1 MARHRRK
8 KMTKAAVV
16 GTAIAATLGV
26 GITPTMANAVSS
38 DTYFIGFPDWLPIGA
53 SNSVDADADAIY
65 QAIVGSKD
73 TSPIVGWGTGGVKL
87 DPKWV
92 QWYNPNLGGLS
103 LGDINLGDLSSGD
116 LTALLGQMDLGQ
128 LTNSDKDQYYTL
140 PTWGQTGTKEVMV
153 DNPVYQKAF
162 EEALAEVMEQDRDAI
177 LAAEKIELTI
187 SYSVPEPDWWG
198 KQTTVSI
205 PFLGSLTVGLAQ
217 QFGPWSQQE
226 INGQSVTSI
235 STTVSIDNP
244 FKNDPAAL
252 DKFLETGKYDG
263 TYTVPTID
271 PVTALGLKRPSGTLA
286 GAAYDYIVKT
296 WLKPINIDPVNYTF
310 DRTKFNLPGG
320 SWEERAEDLI
330 DPEIPKQIPED
341 QPVYGWL
348 PGGWTTN
355 TFGQWVSPTDQLA
368 NLDLSALAGLANGD
382 FDLSTLAGLANLSP
396 QTIAYFLSGDLGFL
410 APLLNWTLYAQ
421 NINLIAYGDGA
432 IATGEAYRRFIEA
445 VTSGEIKA
453 GEPRTDG
460 RYIVFDV
467 DEDGNPIL
475 KVVNHSTGNG
485 GLDDI
490 IVSYPLPNDLEFPDM
505 PVDANGNPLYPSYT
519 ETPGGVID
527 VTLITLALLRNP
539 GRPNGGLY
547 ARFAP
552 IYQELTGVNPVSP
565 ERKDVLYGLPD
576 DTVTK
581 LLKGDVSGIG
591 LSDLN
596 DLLVFLNDA
605 DGKPMVITIKADAT
619 WEYDLLSDAPVTAN
633 PIAWANSVAS
643 SMLVF
648 TYGAELINMA
658 TNREGGVGVVAY
670 QVPDGEYDA
679 GSFYATLTS
688 QGLPLLAPARLV
700 AGLLSAATGED
711 VNTPLADALEPVL
724 KLLVNTSYTD
734 AVRNEDGTWTRTL
747 DQMHVPTLFGTQTI
761 SRQQAALLAGDILAE
776 FGRGVGAEYTD
787 VVQRV
792 TARVVKFLEDN
803 DIKVPTE
810 IKEAAAK
817 LATEPGKVIQTV
829 SREVGTGVSKV
840 LGAVDAKLPETP
852 APTQEQL
859 AEGQKEVGQALA
871 EVNEATEGA
880 VTKGLKD
887 TTAFINDPITPV
899 LKAGKDI
906 ESKVTKRIT
915 KTQNSLA
922 KAQVRAGK
930 VTEKLQKGDIK
941 GAVKQVGENVQN
953 RVDRLKKDINNGVKK
968 ITGKD
973 KTKSTSSSTDSDKD
987 KGGSED

>member
-8 KMTKAAVV
+8 KITKAAVV

-38 DTYFIGFPDWLPIGA
+38 NTYFIGFPEWLPIGDSHTVD
-53 SNSVDADADAIY
+53 SNADAIY

-73 TSPIVGWGTGGVKL
+73 TSPLVGWGTGGVQL

-103 LGDINLGDLSSGD
+103 LGDVNLGDLSSGD
-116 LTALLGQMDLGQ
+116 LAALLGQLDLGA
-128 LTNSDKDQYYTL
+128 LTDQNKDQYYT
-140 PTWGQTGTKEVMV
+140 PPKWGQTGTEDVMV
-153 DNPVYQKAF
+153 DNPEYQEAF
-162 EEALAEVMEQDRDAI
+162 EAALAQVMQEDRDAI
-177 LAAEKIELTI
+177 LAADKIDLTI
-187 SYSVPEPDWWG
+187 SYKVPQPSWWTE
-198 KQTTVSI
+198 KKKILFVEY
-205 PFLGSLTVGLAQ
+205 SLEGI
-217 QFGPWSQQE
+217 FGAWGNQRIGGQPLSQP
-226 INGQSVTSI
+226 ISTSI
-235 STTVSIDNP
+235 TVDNP
-244 FKNDPAAL
+244 FKGDPQKL
-252 DKFLETGKYDG
+252 DEFLETGVYHG
-263 TYTVPTID
+263 TY
-271 PVTALGLKRPSGTLA
+271 PVVVNPGQVLGLERPS
-286 GAAYDYIVKT
+286 YIPAST
-296 WLKPINIDPVNYTF
+296 WNSWFKPINVGDVNYTF
-310 DRTKFNLPGG
+310 DRSKFGLPGA
-320 SWEERAEDLI
+320 SWEERAEDLV
-330 DPEIPKQIPED
+330 DPTIPQQIPET
-341 QPVYGWL
+341 QPVFGWL

-355 TFGQWVSPTDQLA
+355 TFGQWVSPTDQLGALA
-368 NLDLSALAGLANGD
+368 NLDLSALAGIADGD
-382 FDLSTLAGLANLSP
+382 FDLSALAGLADLSP

-421 NINLIAYGDGA
+421 NVNLIAYGDGA

-453 GEPRTDG
+453 GEPLTDG
-460 RYIVFDV
+460 RYIVFDT

-475 KVVNHSTGNG
+475 KVVNHTAGNG
-485 GLDDI
+485 GIDDI

-527 VTLITLALLRNP
+527 VTLMTLALLRNP

-576 DTVTK
+576 DTITK
-581 LLKGDVSGIG
+581 LLKGDVSGVG

-605 DGKPMVITIKADAT
+605 NGKPMVITIKADAT
-619 WEYDLLSDAPVTAN
+619 WEYDILSDAPVTAN
-633 PIAWANSVAS
+633 PVAWANSVAS

-648 TYGAELINMA
+648 TYGAELINLA

-670 QVPDGEYDA
+670 QVPEGEYDA

-734 AVRNEDGTWTRTL
+734 AVRNEDGTWSRTL
-747 DQMHVPTLFGTQTI
+747 DQMHVPTLFGTQTLT
-761 SRQQAALLAGDILAE
+761 RQQAALLAGDILAE
-776 FGRGVGAEYTD
+776 FGRGVGAEYSD
-787 VVQRV
+787 VVNRV

-803 DIKVPTE
+803 DIEVPAQ
-810 IKEAAAK
+810 IKEVAAK
-817 LATEPGKVIQTV
+817 LATAPGNAIQTV
-829 SREVGTGVSKV
+829 SREVGDGVSKV

-859 AEGQKEVGQALA
+859 AEGQKEVGEALA
-871 EVNEATEGA
+871 AANEATEGA
-880 VTKGLKD
+880 LLDGAKEA
-887 TTAFINDPITPV
+887 TAFINDPITPV

-930 VTEKLQKGDIK
+930 VAEKLQKGDVK

-973 KTKSTSSSTDSDKD
+973 KSTSSNEAGKNSDKD
-987 KGGSED
+987 SGGES